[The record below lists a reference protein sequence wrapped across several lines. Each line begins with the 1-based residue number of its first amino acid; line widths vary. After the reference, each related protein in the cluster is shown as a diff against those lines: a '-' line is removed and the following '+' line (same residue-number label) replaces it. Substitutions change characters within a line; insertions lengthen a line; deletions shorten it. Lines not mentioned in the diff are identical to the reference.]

1 MTISDPIE
9 VKTSKAKKMMLW
21 FGLISITMTF
31 AGLTSA
37 FIVSSSRPD
46 WLDSFVLPVWFTI
59 STVSI
64 ALSSLFF
71 QLAKYKLDQYI
82 RVSLPENINIYIHR
96 NNVNIFLGQIII
108 EDTNKSEDVFDNT
121 VQVRISEGQ
130 DADLFRIDGRDLY
143 LIGGL
148 DYEENK
154 EHYFTIKATNDKG
167 IESQKTIKLIVN
179 DIPNSS
185 TRSSF
190 NILVFNVQNEQ
201 EDSKV
206 NYKRYY
212 NPKIED
218 RGVGKWKIKRKSSI
232 KR

>member
-96 NNVNIFLGQIII
+96 NNVNIFLGLTIIMAI
-108 EDTNKSEDVFDNT
+108 IFVVAQFLGFGDI
-121 VQVRISEGQ
+121 ISQG
-130 DADLFRIDGRDLY
+130 Y
-143 LIGGL
+143 
-148 DYEENK
+148 
-154 EHYFTIKATNDKG
+154 YFTG
-167 IESQKTIKLIVN
+167 PESSITTSYVYV
-179 DIPNSS
+179 
-185 TRSSF
+185 
-190 NILVFNVQNEQ
+190 LVFMHLAHLFAGIIVLTVVVTKFNKQKYEKNKLGFEMALIFWHFLGALWI
-201 EDSKV
+201 
-206 NYKRYY
+206 YLFFF
-212 NPKIED
+212 
-218 RGVGKWKIKRKSSI
+218 IKYFG
-232 KR
+232 

>member
-96 NNVNIFLGQIII
+96 NNVNIFLGLTIIMAI
-108 EDTNKSEDVFDNT
+108 IFVVAQFLGFGDI
-121 VQVRISEGQ
+121 ISQG
-130 DADLFRIDGRDLY
+130 Y
-143 LIGGL
+143 
-148 DYEENK
+148 
-154 EHYFTIKATNDKG
+154 YFTG
-167 IESQKTIKLIVN
+167 PESSITTSYIYV
-179 DIPNSS
+179 
-185 TRSSF
+185 
-190 NILVFNVQNEQ
+190 LVFMHLAHLFAGIIVLTVVTTKFNRQKYEKNKLGFEMALIFWHFLGALWI
-201 EDSKV
+201 
-206 NYKRYY
+206 YLFFF
-212 NPKIED
+212 
-218 RGVGKWKIKRKSSI
+218 IKYFS
-232 KR
+232 